1 MALIRIALAALLLAT
16 AALALPALAQEQ
28 DQDRPSR
35 PSFLQGMG
43 LLEFQQIDIARN
55 GAPYISLAL
64 PLGGGVQAYPRD
76 TGATGD
82 NVIAAW
88 DFATEDGLFVESLT
102 LATAD
107 IELGDPELRRFALA
121 NMLMLRSLPQLTAQF
136 PGARVL
142 GFGPVA
148 HEGGLDMVQ
157 MVGTFAVPDSDRGIL
172 FRHIGVLR
180 PDETRVL
187 VAIIN
192 IDTGAFPMRS
202 DADVAD
208 TFAGRALATL
218 RFADQEE
225 GADPEPE
232 AEASPE
238 ADPEPG
244 AERP

>member
-1 MALIRIALAALLLAT
+1 MALIRIALAALLLALP
-16 AALALPALAQEQ
+16 ALALPALAQ

-76 TGATGD
+76 TDANAD

-88 DFATEDGLFVESLT
+88 DFATEDGRFVESLT
-102 LATAD
+102 LATAE
-107 IELGDPELRRFALA
+107 IELADPELRRFALA

-148 HEGGLDMVQ
+148 YEGGLDMVQ

-218 RFADQEE
+218 RFA
-225 GADPEPE
+225 E
-232 AEASPE
+232 AEAETDAPE
-238 ADPEPG
+238 
-244 AERP
+244 R

>member
-16 AALALPALAQEQ
+16 PALAQAPSQAE
-28 DQDRPSR
+28 DRPSR

-43 LLEFQQIDIARN
+43 LLEFQQIDIARD

-64 PLGGGVQAYPRD
+64 PQGGGVQAYPRD
-76 TGATGD
+76 TDATPD

-88 DFATEDGLFVESLT
+88 DFATEDGRFVESLT
-102 LATAD
+102 LATAE
-107 IELGDPELRRFALA
+107 IELADPELRRFALA
-121 NMLMLRSLPQLTAQF
+121 NMLMLRSLPQLTVQF

-148 HEGGLDMVQ
+148 HDGGLDMVQ

-180 PDETRVL
+180 PDTTRVL
-187 VAIIN
+187 VAIVN
-192 IDTGAFPMRS
+192 VDTSALPMRT
-202 DADVAD
+202 DTDVAD

-218 RFADQEE
+218 RFTEAE
-225 GADPEPE
+225 GESQPG
-232 AEASPE
+232 AEASPD
-238 ADPEPG
+238 AAPETETETEQP
-244 AERP
+244 